1 MQRDVYDIQGY
12 SIVLGKVIHVT
23 RVFEAQNQEG
33 FQFNIRL
40 SGDAR
45 LTLKYPDLAEATLQ
59 RDLLIKAL
67 RGDE

>member
-1 MQRDVYDIQGY
+1 MKRDVYDLQGY
-12 SIVLGKVIHVT
+12 AIVLDQVIHVT
-23 RVFEAQNQEG
+23 RVFEAENSEG

-59 RDLLIKAL
+59 RELFVKAL
-67 RGDE
+67 RGDG